1 MSPARISSRG
11 AKGKPARTTY
21 RVKPISLPTFAF
33 YGHLPVVYVDG
44 ELVIGRRVIP
54 MGPRP

>member
-1 MSPARISSRG
+1 MSPIRINSRRG
-11 AKGKPARTTY
+11 RSKPTRSY
-21 RVKPISLPTFAF
+21 GVKPVSLPTYSF

-54 MGPRP
+54 LERRA

>member
-1 MSPARISSRG
+1 MSPVRISRRG
-11 AKGKPARTTY
+11 TKGKPARTTY
-21 RVKPISLPTFAF
+21 RVKAVSLPTFAF

-44 ELVIGRRVIP
+44 ELVIGRCVIP